1 MFQII
6 KDMKKIFLAFLI
18 CFINICSYAQIT
30 ISKADALIKSY
41 VLSKSDYADCWIFRY
56 NSSANI
62 KLLYNESIV
71 IPNNTFVYVVT
82 RNPEQSW
89 IDGYEYYFVNK
100 SNGSI
105 SKQKVTNSPQTFEN
119 WMRIYGNDFTIDN
132 KTFNFESNK
141 ARTRQKL
148 MKANIGNQSHNY
160 AVIISGG
167 ANKLYNHLRYWN
179 NCSAIYKILKKYYG
193 YKDSDIYVL
202 MSDGK
207 SNSEDRN
214 ITSSV
219 KNPKYDSS
227 PLDLDGDGIC
237 DVDYA
242 ATKSNITDVF
252 NQLAVKLTSN
262 DNLFIF
268 TTDHGNKGPNLCL
281 WDGEL
286 MNDIEFAKEV
296 DKVNAGY
303 MSILMIQCYSGGFI
317 DKLAKKNRVIM
328 TAASG
333 DETAWSNTYYN
344 HGYFLMPWIA
354 ALTGMDING
363 KEVNADANNDGK
375 ISMCEAFIYAKEH
388 DEYAIN
394 GKEHPQYKSISLSLG
409 EHLTLN
415 GCDCKPKYIEN
426 RTISTNTTITGC
438 DIELSNVTIKNNS
451 SVTIDAEETTVI
463 NGPFE
468 VELGATF
475 EIK

>member
-1 MFQII
+1 
-6 KDMKKIFLAFLI
+6 
-18 CFINICSYAQIT
+18 
-30 ISKADALIKSY
+30 
-41 VLSKSDYADCWIFRY
+41 
-56 NSSANI
+56 
-62 KLLYNESIV
+62 
-71 IPNNTFVYVVT
+71 
-82 RNPEQSW
+82 
-89 IDGYEYYFVNK
+89 
-100 SNGSI
+100 
-105 SKQKVTNSPQTFEN
+105 
-119 WMRIYGNDFTIDN
+119 
-132 KTFNFESNK
+132 
-141 ARTRQKL
+141 
-148 MKANIGNQSHNY
+148 
-160 AVIISGG
+160 
-167 ANKLYNHLRYWN
+167 
-179 NCSAIYKILKKYYG
+179 
-193 YKDSDIYVL
+193 
-202 MSDGK
+202 
-207 SNSEDRN
+207 
-214 ITSSV
+214 
-219 KNPKYDSS
+219 
-227 PLDLDGDGIC
+227 
-237 DVDYA
+237 
-242 ATKSNITDVF
+242 
-252 NQLAVKLTSN
+252 
-262 DNLFIF
+262 
-268 TTDHGNKGPNLCL
+268 
-281 WDGEL
+281 
-286 MNDIEFAKEV
+286 
-296 DKVNAGY
+296 
-303 MSILMIQCYSGGFI
+303 
-317 DKLAKKNRVIM
+317 M